1 MGELAGD
8 RERRP
13 SGSHASFVCVKEL
26 SLLPLSNASPR
37 IHWRQEGLMPVKV
50 SVVPLSGPGVGLS

>member
-1 MGELAGD
+1 MGKLAGD
-8 RERRP
+8 RERRL
-13 SGSHASFVCVKEL
+13 STSHASFVCVKLL

-37 IHWRQEGLMPVKV
+37 IHWRQEGLMLLKV